1 MCAPYQCAQSKNDIG
16 NNSQTRDNVQS
27 PKTTDGLNQINYAL
41 RITNCELDI
50 ANSVN
55 AAACFFLP
63 EKQAPQVVFS
73 CGALTI
79 KKL

>member
-1 MCAPYQCAQSKNDIG
+1 MCAPFFFFLLSFSEKLISNFQ
-16 NNSQTRDNVQS
+16 NNVSDNLI
-27 PKTTDGLNQINYAL
+27 THYAL

-63 EKQAPQVVFS
+63 EKQDPQVVFS

>member
-1 MCAPYQCAQSKNDIG
+1 MCAPFFVLSESFSEKLISNFQ
-16 NNSQTRDNVQS
+16 NNVSDNLI
-27 PKTTDGLNQINYAL
+27 THYAL

>member
-1 MCAPYQCAQSKNDIG
+1 MCAPFFVLSESFSEKLISNFQ
-16 NNSQTRDNVQS
+16 NNVSDNLI
-27 PKTTDGLNQINYAL
+27 THYAL
-41 RITNCELDI
+41 RIANCELDI